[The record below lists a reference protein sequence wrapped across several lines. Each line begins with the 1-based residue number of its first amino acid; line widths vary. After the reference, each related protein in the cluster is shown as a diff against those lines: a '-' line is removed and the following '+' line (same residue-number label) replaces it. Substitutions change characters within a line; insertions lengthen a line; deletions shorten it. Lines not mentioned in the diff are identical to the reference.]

1 MMIAPAHAGQAEP
14 RVVLSARGI
23 SKTFGAFAAVK
34 NVDLDVHH
42 ARVHALIGPN
52 GAGKTTVFNLLT
64 KFLQPTGGA
73 ITFMGTDIT
82 KTPPDKVARLGLV
95 RSFQISAVFPHLT
108 VLENVRVALQRP
120 NNLST
125 QFWLPLSSLDRL
137 NARAEELIATVGLTR
152 EKNALAADLS
162 YGRKRV
168 LEIATTLALDPKVLL
183 LDEPMAGMGGED
195 VAHVADLIREV
206 AKTRAV
212 LMVEHN
218 LKVVADICH
227 QVTVLQRG
235 EILAEGDYATVSADP
250 RVRTA
255 YMGTEEA

>member
-1 MMIAPAHAGQAEP
+1 MAAALFTRQAQCTC
-14 RVVLSARGI
+14 RG
-23 SKTFGAFAAVK
+23 
-34 NVDLDVHH
+34 VD
-42 ARVHALIGPN
+42 RN
-52 GAGKTTVFNLLT
+52 GW
-64 KFLQPTGGA
+64 PDTG
-73 ITFMGTDIT
+73 
-82 KTPPDKVARLGLV
+82 
-95 RSFQISAVFPHLT
+95 
-108 VLENVRVALQRP
+108 
-120 NNLST
+120 
-125 QFWLPLSSLDRL
+125 
-137 NARAEELIATVGLTR
+137 
-152 EKNALAADLS
+152 KNALAADLS